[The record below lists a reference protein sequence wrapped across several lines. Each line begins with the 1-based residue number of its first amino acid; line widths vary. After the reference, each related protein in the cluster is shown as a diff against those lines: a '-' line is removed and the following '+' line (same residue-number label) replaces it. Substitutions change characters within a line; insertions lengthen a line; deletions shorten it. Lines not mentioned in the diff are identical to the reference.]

1 VANFPGFFTYEPK
14 FETRRTQMIQQ
25 LVNKVRTAD
34 NNSRLTS
41 ERQNSNHGSMAK
53 KQTPKFDPQWAKA
66 KNVCRLNVE
75 DIRMAKALGMSPRG
89 LMKNIPSPT
98 QRWKRP
104 VKYWI
109 RELYEKRF
117 GRETGPASKSSRP
130 CTHAGAAGTETFD
143 VNIPF

>member
-1 VANFPGFFTYEPK
+1 
-14 FETRRTQMIQQ
+14 MIQQ
-25 LVNKVRTAD
+25 LVNSVRTAG

-41 ERQNSNHGSMAK
+41 ARQKSNHVSMAT
-53 KQTPKFDPQWAKA
+53 KQTPKYDPQWAKA

-89 LMKNIPSPT
+89 LMKNNPSPT
-98 QRWKRP
+98 QRWKLP

-117 GRETGPASKSSRP
+117 GRETGPASKSSQP
-130 CTHAGAAGTETFD
+130 CTHAFRAGA
-143 VNIPF
+143 